1 MKRNIM
7 KNSISSDASILSSTT
22 QENINYNNLTLTL
35 SSKKLTNTDI
45 DILKIL
51 IQNRLSDTENNEHFK
66 PEILEQISKKLDRM
80 YFL

>member
-1 MKRNIM
+1 M
-7 KNSISSDASILSSTT
+7 KNTINSDASILSSTT
-22 QENINYNNLTLTL
+22 QDNVNYNDLTLTL

-51 IQNRLSDTENNEHFK
+51 IQNRLSDTENKEYFK

-80 YFL
+80 YFG

>member
-1 MKRNIM
+1 M

-22 QENINYNNLTLTL
+22 QENIDYNDLTLTL

-45 DILKIL
+45 DILQTL
-51 IQNRLSDTENNEHFK
+51 IKKRLKEINQGPEGIEVHCK

-80 YFL
+80 YFS